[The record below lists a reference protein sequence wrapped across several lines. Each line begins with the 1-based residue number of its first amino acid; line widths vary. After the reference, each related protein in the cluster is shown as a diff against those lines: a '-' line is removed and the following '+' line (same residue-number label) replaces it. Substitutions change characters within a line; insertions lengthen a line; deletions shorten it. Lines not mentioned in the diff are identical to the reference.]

1 MVAQE
6 GWEQWLL
13 ELLLD
18 GSPCIPCGATT
29 QVCANHNIYWRK
41 FSSLP
46 NKSWTLIASSMHEQ
60 LQSVLDWHPYHL
72 QEKISSVQHNECS
85 IVCCVKAR

>member
-18 GSPCIPCGATT
+18 GSPWIPCGATT
-29 QVCANHNIYWRK
+29 QVLAHHNIYGRK
-41 FSSLP
+41 YSSLP
-46 NKSWTLIASSMHEQ
+46 NKSWTLIASS
-60 LQSVLDWHPYHL
+60 V
-72 QEKISSVQHNECS
+72 S
-85 IVCCVKAR
+85 IPA